1 MAIGAFI
8 GLIVAFASL
17 TLRQHQVATGFVLT
31 LVCQNLAYVLGDPVA
46 HVPGPQ
52 VPYAPVPL
60 LQHIPLL
67 GALLFKHTP
76 IVYLSVVA
84 TVGVWWYVS
93 KTRPGLTLRGLGQQ
107 PVAAFAR
114 GVQVIRVRYLYTVIG
129 GAFVGLG
136 GAAFSLSVKP
146 GWGRPYGIEGTGWIV
161 LAIVIFGNWGP
172 IRGVAGAYL
181 FVMLQTLAT
190 TLQSALP
197 NIPTQVFPTLPFP
210 LMILAL
216 LLVSLGNAD
225 TMQRLLDR
233 LPPGARRGARR
244 VLRALQASPP
254 ASLGMPFERD

>member
-1 MAIGAFI
+1 
-8 GLIVAFASL
+8 
-17 TLRQHQVATGFVLT
+17 
-31 LVCQNLAYVLGDPVA
+31 
-46 HVPGPQ
+46 
-52 VPYAPVPL
+52 

-93 KTRPGLTLRGLGQQ
+93 KTRPGLTLRGLGEQ

-114 GVQVIRVRYLYTVIG
+114 GVQVIRVRYLYTVMG